1 MDRTSPASGGPLNI
15 AHRGANQVAPE
26 NTLRAF
32 REALNRSADGIELDV
47 RLSADGVPVVIHDP
61 TVDATTDGSGVV
73 ANMTF
78 AQLRT
83 LDAGG
88 WFDPA
93 FKGER
98 IPSLDEVLDAFGGRT
113 LLNLELKGTQV
124 LDNDLVPA
132 TVDLLEGHELQQE
145 VLVSCFNP
153 YLLRQVR
160 RLAPRVPLAL
170 LYTNTPLPLL
180 RLANLLLGEQPTA
193 IHPHHTIV
201 DERLV
206 AHAHELG
213 VRVNVWTVDDPERMR
228 TLAERCVDGI
238 ITNKPKQL
246 RRILER

>member
-1 MDRTSPASGGPLNI
+1 MGGRSRESRGPLNI

-32 REALNRSADGIELDV
+32 QEALNRGADGIELDV
-47 RLSADGVPVVIHDP
+47 RLSADGVPVVIHDA
-61 TVDATTDGSGVV
+61 TVEATTDGSGAV

-88 WFDPA
+88 WLDPA

-98 IPSLDEVLDAFGGRT
+98 IPSLEEVLDTFGGRT
-113 LLNLELKGTQV
+113 VLNLELKGAQV
-124 LDNDLVPA
+124 FDNDLVP
-132 TVDLLEGHELQQE
+132 TVVDLLERHELQQE

-170 LYTNTPLPLL
+170 LYTNSPLPLR
-180 RLANLLLGEQPTA
+180 RLADLLLGEQPAA
-193 IHPHHTIV
+193 IHPHHTNV
-201 DERLV
+201 SERLV

-213 VRVNVWTVDDPERMR
+213 VRVNVWTIDDPQRMR
-228 TLAERCVDGI
+228 VLADGGVDGI
-238 ITNKPKQL
+238 ITNKPALL
-246 RRILER
+246 RRVLKR